1 MGLDNGIVVT
11 KSKIADKIFKNKKRF
26 YYYEC
31 AKEYE
36 IVYWRKCWN
45 LRTAVKNITG
55 VFFDNDA
62 QIALSM
68 DDIAK
73 LIKYLKN
80 LNEKNWEN
88 GGYSIWTWKEY
99 KDNIKQD
106 IKNLKYLLRYMK
118 KYYPELEVWFY
129 DSY

>member
-11 KSKIADKIFKNKKRF
+11 KSKLADKIFKDEKRF
-26 YYYEC
+26 YYFEC
-31 AKEYE
+31 AEEYE

-45 LRTAVKNITG
+45 LRTAVQNITG
-55 VFFDNDA
+55 RFFDNNE
-62 QIALSM
+62 QIALSI

-80 LNEKNWEN
+80 LNKKNWEDD
-88 GGYSIWTWKEY
+88 GSSIWEWEEY
-99 KDNIKQD
+99 KDKIKQD

-118 KYYPELEVWFY
+118 KYYLKLEVWFY

>member
-26 YYYEC
+26 YYYDY
-31 AKEYE
+31 ASEYE
-36 IVYWRKCWN
+36 IIYWRKCWN
-45 LRTAVKNITG
+45 IRAEVKKITG
-55 VFFDNDA
+55 IFFDNDA
-62 QIALSM
+62 QIALSI

-80 LNEKNWEN
+80 LNKKNWED
-88 GGYSIWTWKEY
+88 GGYSIWTWEEY
-99 KDNIKQD
+99 KDHIKQD
-106 IKNLKYLLRYMK
+106 IKNLKYLLQYMK
-118 KYYPELEVWFY
+118 KYPELEVWFY

>member
-1 MGLDNGIVVT
+1 MGLDNGIVVK
-11 KSKIADKIFKNKKRF
+11 KSRLADKIFKDEKRF
-26 YYYEC
+26 YYFTI
-31 AKEYE
+31 AQEYE

-45 LRTAVKNITG
+45 IRTAVRDITG

-62 QIALSM
+62 QIALSI
-68 DDIAK
+68 DDIIK

-80 LNEKNWEN
+80 LNKDSWED
-88 GGYSIWTWKEY
+88 GGYSIWTWEEY
-99 KDNIKQD
+99 KDKIKQD

-118 KYYPELEVWFY
+118 KYPELEVWFY